1 MHAVAILKELRR
13 TYKHLSSL
21 ERDVSGCPKVC
32 DCCQKFLLDRYRR
45 KHFLKNLALILVP
58 NPWYMYSILCIAI
71 VLIITLKL
79 KKWLMY

>member
-21 ERDVSGCPKVC
+21 ERDA
-32 DCCQKFLLDRYRR
+32 
-45 KHFLKNLALILVP
+45 LKCAIAVRSSYWIDIEESTLKKNPAVILVP